1 MMKKLKKLYAL
12 LEHDFLM
19 GMIAMFGSGFGLGF
33 LLGMIAVKE
42 FVRGISG

>member
-1 MMKKLKKLYAL
+1 MIKKLKNLYVL
-12 LEHDFLM
+12 LGYDYTM
-19 GMIAMFGSGFGLGF
+19 GMLATFCSGFGLGF